1 MSSGEGWSFQ
11 KWLLK
16 YRNFAQGDDI
26 VTITTRT
33 GICTLRLSHI
43 SALLE
48 WKDGWFDI
56 HMMSGSIFE
65 ADRLDE

>member
-43 SALLE
+43 SAIVE
-48 WKDGWFDI
+48 RKDGSFDI

-65 ADRLDE
+65 ADRLDD

>member
-1 MSSGEGWSFQ
+1 MSSGEGLSFQ

-43 SALLE
+43 SAIVE
-48 WKDGWFDI
+48 RKDGSFDI
-56 HMMSGSIFE
+56 HMKSGSIFE
-65 ADRLDE
+65 ADRLEE